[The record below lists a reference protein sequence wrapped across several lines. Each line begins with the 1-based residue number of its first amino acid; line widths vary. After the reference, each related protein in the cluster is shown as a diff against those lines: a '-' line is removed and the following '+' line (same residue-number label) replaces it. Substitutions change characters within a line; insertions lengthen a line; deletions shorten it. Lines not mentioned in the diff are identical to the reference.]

1 MIAIRSRFMPPIL
14 YRFTGGVHNVCVA
27 ETRVET
33 FSNSSS
39 EPHVRG
45 FLHRANGRDSL
56 VLTHGAGGNAT
67 AKLLVALADAFAANG
82 MSVLR
87 CDLPFRQKRPFG
99 PPSPSS
105 SKEDQAGLRRA
116 IEVMRAEFGG
126 RVFVGGQSYGGRM
139 ASMLVASDP
148 KIADALLLL
157 SYPLHPPGRPA
168 QLRTAHL
175 PQIHIP
181 TLFVS
186 GTKDP
191 FGTIA
196 ELESAR
202 KMIPAQTAMVP
213 IDGAGHSLLTKKNE
227 AQLVSAIVESW
238 QRLLEERGIE

>member
-1 MIAIRSRFMPPIL
+1 MPPIL

-27 ETRVET
+27 NSRVEP
-33 FSNSSS
+33 FSSNTA

-45 FLHRANGRDSL
+45 FLHRADGKDAL

-67 AKLLVALADAFAANG
+67 AKLLVSLADAFAANG

-116 IEVMRAEFGG
+116 IELMRAEFGG
-126 RVFVGGQSYGGRM
+126 RVFIGGQSYGGRM
-139 ASMLVASDP
+139 ASMLVASDA
-148 KIADALLLL
+148 KVADALLLL

-175 PQIHIP
+175 PQIQIP

-202 KMIPAQTAMVP
+202 HLIPAPTAMLPVE
-213 IDGAGHSLLTKKNE
+213 GSGHSLLTRKNE
-227 AQLVSAIVESW
+227 AQLVSAIGESW
-238 QRLLEERGIE
+238 QRLLEESGIK